1 MGAGEGATLKKK
13 KVFDEPDFSEKKKKK
28 KSKPAAQ
35 ALQPLAELQIPQIF
49 TKPFILLMAYLI
61 TSFISFILGEEKKK
75 KERTCTSNREYFC

>member
-1 MGAGEGATLKKK
+1 MIGGRGGGYFKK
-13 KVFDEPDFSEKKKKK
+13 KVLDEPDFSEKKKK

-61 TSFISFILGEEKKK
+61 TSFFLPLK
-75 KERTCTSNREYFC
+75 

>member
-1 MGAGEGATLKKK
+1 MIGGRGGGYFKKKK
-13 KVFDEPDFSEKKKKK
+13 KVLDEPDFSEKKKK

-61 TSFISFILGEEKKK
+61 TSFFLPLK
-75 KERTCTSNREYFC
+75 